1 MVIGVDSILCVFL
14 VFFSVTTFMKIEGY
28 SWILSFAFGLLATGC
43 EIALLYFL
51 MTYLFYELM

>member
-28 SWILSFAFGLLATGC
+28 SWMLSFAFGLLAAGC
-43 EIALLYFL
+43 ETILLYFL

>member
-28 SWILSFAFGLLATGC
+28 SWILSFSFGLLAAGC
-43 EIALLYFL
+43 EITLLYFL